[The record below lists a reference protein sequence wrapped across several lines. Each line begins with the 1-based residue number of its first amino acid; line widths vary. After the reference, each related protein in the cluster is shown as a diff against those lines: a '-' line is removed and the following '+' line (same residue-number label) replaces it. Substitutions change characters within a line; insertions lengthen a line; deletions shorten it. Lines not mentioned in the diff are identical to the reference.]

1 MAHSMFFPCLLSW
14 KFCIA
19 EVGGDDETENLVLD
33 AYKRVSFTPNLP
45 KRMDVTGF
53 VASGTP

>member
-1 MAHSMFFPCLLSW
+1 MFFPCLLSW